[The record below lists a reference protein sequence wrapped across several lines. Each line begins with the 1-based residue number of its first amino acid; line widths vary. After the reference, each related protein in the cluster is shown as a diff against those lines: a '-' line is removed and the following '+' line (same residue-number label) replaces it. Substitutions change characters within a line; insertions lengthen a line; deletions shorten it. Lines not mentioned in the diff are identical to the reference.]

1 MYKKVILVQIDSILG
16 YPPTVSLINELCGI
30 GCDVTILTTIVNE
43 QLKEVLPPDV
53 KIFKVGDDYTYKT
66 PAFKKFQQLFSIK
79 KNIWKYIDE
88 HYDDDTLLWVMSNIT
103 IKHMGMRLLKYR
115 YNLHLFELV
124 DRVTYIGNY
133 TFGLNLKRLAEC
145 ANRVVVCEYNR
156 AHITKAWLR
165 LQELPLVVSNKPAV
179 SGFSKN
185 SPITHSEQAK
195 TVLESIAKKK
205 IILYQGV
212 VDAERPIEPFAKAV
226 EDLGDDYAFVVMTG
240 SNCDYL
246 KKYKRTYI
254 LSYIT
259 APYHLEVTSN
269 AFIGILMYT
278 PVYGIFTSPLNSL
291 YCAPNKLYEYSQFG
305 IPMLGN
311 DIPGLRYTI
320 EYNHMGKCISS
331 LDSESI
337 RIAINQIS
345 KDYYTYSKNAL
356 QFNNSDNKSVVIKE
370 ALMR

>member
-1 MYKKVILVQIDSILG
+1 MYKKIILVQIDSILV
-16 YPPTVSLINELCGI
+16 YPPTVSLINELSSL
-30 GCDVTILTTIVNE
+30 GCNVTVLTTIVNE
-43 QLKEVLPPDV
+43 QLKEVLPAGV
-53 KIFKVGDDYTYKT
+53 NIYKIGDDYTYKT

-79 KNIWKYIDE
+79 KNIWKYIDK

-103 IKHMGMRLLKYR
+103 IKHMGMRLIKYR

-165 LQELPLVVSNKPAV
+165 LQELPLVVSNKPKD
-179 SGFSKN
+179 SSFIRYN
-185 SPITHSEQAK
+185 SITRSEQAK
-195 TVLESIAKKK
+195 EAIESSKNKK

-212 VDAERPIEPFAKAV
+212 VDVERPIEPFAKAV
-226 EDLGDDYAFVVMTG
+226 EELGDDYVFMVMTG
-240 SNCDYL
+240 SKCEYL
-246 KKYKRTYI
+246 KKYKRTV
-254 LSYIT
+254 LLPYIT
-259 APYHLEVTSN
+259 SPYHLEVTSN
-269 AFIGILMYT
+269 AYIGILMYT
-278 PVYGIFTSPLNSL
+278 PVYGIFTSPLNSI

-320 EYNHMGKCISS
+320 EYNHMGKCVKSFDSKTIMDAIRNISENYQEF
-331 LDSESI
+331 SE
-337 RIAINQIS
+337 
-345 KDYYTYSKNAL
+345 NAL
-356 QFNNSDNKSVVIKE
+356 SFNKSDNKTEVIRE
-370 ALMR
+370 ALN